1 MAPKPP
7 AAKAPA
13 KGPAG
18 KSASENPSSPEKPPR
33 TPSKLE
39 LCLASYNCAT
49 LGILML
55 FSLSLYTLWYI
66 SLCAVEKAKR
76 EPLRNAVAQIRKF
89 MISRNAEY
97 DVLNDTDLI
106 VEAEKVARQLIPWSQ
121 KIQEIR
127 IEIADLH
134 HKLNHNWQAHNGHLY
149 LFSYEK
155 LNFQDTIKLCN
166 KSQASIADVQD
177 DDEERF
183 LEHATK
189 HKYGSYWIGL
199 YYINR
204 TWRWVM
210 PDSLPQ
216 KTYWMEDEPYRH
228 GRPKCTR
235 LQNKCN
241 TQLACWYTVDCVNE
255 GRGICKRKPETKWI
269 N

>member
-18 KSASENPSSPEKPPR
+18 KSASENPSS
-33 TPSKLE
+33 
-39 LCLASYNCAT
+39 
-49 LGILML
+49 
-55 FSLSLYTLWYI
+55 
-66 SLCAVEKAKR
+66 AVEKAKR